1 MKEGTRVL
9 VALLAGLAGGIAVA
23 ASHSSALVAA
33 ADAVA
38 PVGTLWINAIR
49 MTVIPLVVSLLIT
62 GVASASDISSIGRV
76 GRRTL
81 IVFVAMLAGAAALAI
96 PIGIAVFS
104 WLSRL
109 ITERPQLPPG
119 AAEAAHSVAS
129 GASAVSVSSWL
140 ASLIPT
146 NPVASAANGDMLPL
160 ILFTLLLAL
169 AIARTPAASRATL
182 LGFFRALSEAMLVLV
197 RWIIWLAPA
206 GVFALMLPLGAHAGT
221 GLAGALGF
229 YIAAYSIGSVV
240 FTLLLYPVVAL
251 LGRVPVRE
259 FASAL
264 FPAQLIA
271 FSSSSSIAALPALV
285 EEAEDKLRLPKDVS
299 GFVLPLAVTMFKFA
313 GPVSWTFGTLF
324 VAWFYQRDL
333 HAAQYA
339 TIAFASTFLAFAAPG
354 VPRGAFLMLAPL
366 FLAIGLPIEGIGML
380 IAVDAIPDLFATV
393 LNASGDMAAAALV
406 ARGRGAGLMRAS
418 FADDRRAS
426 PDRLRRDQRDDDGGN
441 SAVHV
446 VHGVVRQQERRDD
459 QPAADENVRD
469 DRAARRRNRAEKP

>member
-1 MKEGTRVL
+1 MKEGSRVL
-9 VALLAGLAGGIAVA
+9 VALAVGLAGGIAIA
-23 ASHSSALVAA
+23 ASRNTALVSA
-33 ADAVA
+33 ADAIA
-38 PVGTLWINAIR
+38 PIGTLWVNAIR

-62 GVASASDISSIGRV
+62 GVASASDISTIGRV
-76 GRRTL
+76 GRRTVV
-81 IVFVAMLAGAAALAI
+81 VFIAMLAGGAAVAI
-96 PIGIAVFS
+96 PLGIAAFS

-109 ITERPQLPPG
+109 VSVRPPLPPG
-119 AAEAAHSVAS
+119 AAEAAQSVAA
-129 GASAVSVSSWL
+129 GASAVGLSSWL
-140 ASLIPT
+140 ISLSPV
-146 NPVASAANGDMLPL
+146 NPVGAAANGEMLPL

-169 AIARTPAASRATL
+169 AIARSPLTARSTL

-206 GVFALMLPLGAHAGT
+206 GVFALMLPLGAHAGA

-229 YIAAYSIGSVV
+229 YIAAYSLASVL

-251 LGRVPVRE
+251 AGRVPLRAY
-259 FASAL
+259 ASAL

-285 EEAEDKLRLPKDVS
+285 EGADTQLRLPKDVS

-313 GPVSWTFGTLF
+313 APVSWTFGTLF

-366 FLAIGLPIEGIGML
+366 FLAIGLPVEGIGML

-393 LNASGDMAAAALV
+393 LNASGDMAAAVLV
-406 ARGRGAGLMRAS
+406 GSDTYATSQDPTTEGAHARS
-418 FADDRRAS
+418 VS
-426 PDRLRRDQRDDDGGN
+426 P
-441 SAVHV
+441 
-446 VHGVVRQQERRDD
+446 
-459 QPAADENVRD
+459 
-469 DRAARRRNRAEKP
+469 